1 MRSFAEAAR
10 PSWPSWPTWSTR
22 PWVTGLAWSAAR
34 VRYPRHP
41 LGRRPEPWSMPLRR
55 NQPSPSTL
63 HVLSV
68 PRRDSRATCD
78 DLCNSAAH
86 INKVLSL
93 GEQQRIQ
100 FCRCCHLR
108 VVCGPY
114 SQHQW
119 LLGGSGWCVISSRAQ
134 QPERDRNAGT
144 FEPRNLVLGFK
155 DGLMLEGCRM
165 VLELKLV
172 DKWRFLCSVNGL
184 RRLRLPC
191 VALCFFMWLMWL
203 FSSTALLAYF
213 GQRSPQQRIYQHGST
228 WVKKWNHG
236 LQYLFTYGSKMSQ
249 IIFGYTLFW
258 SILTHIPIACI
269 GCFPMPEC
277 VRIFS
282 DLDRFFVC
290 NINSM

>member
-63 HVLSV
+63 HVPSV
-68 PRRDSRATCD
+68 PRRDSTVTCD

-172 DKWRFLCSVNGL
+172 DKWRFPCSVNG
-184 RRLRLPC
+184 LRLPC

-203 FSSTALLAYF
+203 FSSTA
-213 GQRSPQQRIYQHGST
+213 RRIIVANGVLNNVFIKMDQNGM
-228 WVKKWNHG
+228 
-236 LQYLFTYGSKMSQ
+236 YGSKNGTMGYSICSRMTQ
-249 IIFGYTLFW
+249 IIFGYTMLYP
-258 SILTHIPIACI
+258 ILTHIPIACI
-269 GCFPMPEC
+269 RCFPMPAC